1 MAHWIPV
8 SKQVYDDVPM
18 LASLIDTDLRI
29 GLEQTEENQILLG
42 AGTTGNMN
50 GLYTQR
56 TAYSA
61 TGIPAAA
68 NKVDHIRWAKLQVR
82 KSYFPATAVVLNPQD
97 WAELELL
104 KDSQGAY
111 LHAAV
116 TTGAEP
122 RLWGLRV
129 VESDAMAVGT
139 FMVGAF
145 SLAAKIWD
153 REQANVQISSEDRDN
168 FVKNM
173 LTLRGEERLALTV
186 TRPTA
191 FVGGTFPAS
200 V

>member
-1 MAHWIPV
+1 NE
-8 SKQVYDDVPM
+8 
-18 LASLIDTDLRI
+18 L
-29 GLEQTEENQILLG
+29 LLG
-42 AGTTGNMN
+42 AGTTGHLH
-50 GLYTQR
+50 GIYTQR

-61 TGIPAAA
+61 TGIPTAP
-68 NKVDHIRWAKLQVR
+68 KRVDHIRWAKLQVR
-82 KSYFPATAVVLNPQD
+82 KSFFPATAVVLNPED
-97 WAELELL
+97 WAAIELM
-104 KDSQGAY
+104 KDTQGAY

-145 SLAAKIWD
+145 ALAAKIWD

-191 FVGGTFPAS
+191 FVGGAFPAAT
-200 V
+200 